1 MKRVLYFGIYAI
13 FETLWFYKVVQQHLW
28 VWWDI
33 QCSFFSKFC
42 A

>member
-1 MKRVLYFGIYAI
+1 MVSQGSAATSYI
-13 FETLWFYKVVQQHLW
+13 FK

-33 QCSFFSKFC
+33 QCSFCSKFC